1 MQICIKYLMIKKK
14 KGKTYKEL
22 MKIQSLDFSQPNYF
36 QFTIEGRLGMAQVLL
51 KQFYLITEL
60 FQGTTSVS

>member
-1 MQICIKYLMIKKK
+1 
-14 KGKTYKEL
+14 